1 MRSRPSRSPSRSRR
15 RPGSRSPPRSR
26 PQAQNLVPSGG
37 NQLVCFPGG
46 GTFFWWQL
54 GAATALLELYD
65 LSGVFLSGI
74 SAGALAATLSLCKVD
89 PLEAHRV
96 AFTLADDAGVF
107 RNPLGLAFK
116 WGRLVES
123 WLRTLLPEDAGR
135 RCDGAAAIVMTAFA
149 PWPRAECVTRFDSR
163 EQLIACLMASTHIP
177 FFMDGRF
184 GRRLEGGALLE
195 ADERDDEQPHEAP
208 VRASRRA
215 KPVLVADGGILEFFG
230 VRSQHSLL
238 THGTPRDASTLVL
251 DPMRDDVFM
260 AACAEHGWSML
271 KPEGADQF
279 IAYGRAFVE
288 RHAALGAAGQLKP
301 LEGRLRSEAR
311 GRVAQWRRD
320 ASVRTKV
327 GGGGGQVCGAHT
339 AVTSVASLPSSRL
352 YFMSSLL
359 RVADGVSMRGYAL
372 RAVVLTLTALAPL
385 LAVLALYTPRLSA

>member
-1 MRSRPSRSPSRSRR
+1 M
-15 RPGSRSPPRSR
+15 
-26 PQAQNLVPSGG
+26 
-37 NQLVCFPGG
+37 CFPGG

-96 AFTLADDAGVF
+96 AFALADAAGVF

-149 PWPRAECVTRFDSR
+149 PWPRATCVARFDSR

-177 FFMDGRF
+177 WFMDGRF

-195 ADERDDEQPHEAP
+195 AGDEPDDERPHEAP
-208 VRASRRA
+208 VCASRRA

-230 VRSQHSLL
+230 VQSQHSLL
-238 THGTPRDASTLVL
+238 THGTSHDASTLVL
-251 DPMRDDVFM
+251 DPLRDDAFM

-271 KPEGADQF
+271 KPDGADQF

-288 RHAALGAAGQLKP
+288 RHAALGATGQLKP
-301 LEGRLRSEAR
+301 LEGRLRSAAR

-320 ASVRTKV
+320 ASVGMK
-327 GGGGGQVCGAHT
+327 GGGGRGAGSQVCGAHA

-352 YFMSSLL
+352 FFMSSLL
-359 RVADGVSMRGYAL
+359 RVASGVSMRGYVL
-372 RAVVLTLTALAPL
+372 RAAALTLTALAPL
-385 LAVLALYTPRLSA
+385 LALLALYTPRLSA